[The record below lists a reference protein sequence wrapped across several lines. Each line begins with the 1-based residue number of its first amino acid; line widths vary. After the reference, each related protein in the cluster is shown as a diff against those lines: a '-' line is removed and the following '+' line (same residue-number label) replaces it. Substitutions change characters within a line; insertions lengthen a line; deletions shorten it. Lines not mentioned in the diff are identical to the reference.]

1 MNPFKDVFVC
11 WPLHAAPDGFAR
23 DCRLDIAV
31 IPRDHPASAASQS
44 QTNPICPDYT
54 DIQSCVEHT
63 VTSGSGGCNHNKQH
77 AYAKIN
83 ELLKCPMNISFIA
96 LGIHG
101 SGMTLWYA
109 DRCGIIEV
117 DLGIN
122 KSLQNQAVR
131 GLSNASPLRD
141 PCVSVHSVEPH
152 RIYEFQVR
160 LHTNIYYGVYGS
172 QGEALYTA
180 DGIACRGT
188 LVLTGLR
195 RTAHASEMLA
205 IKLSYPSAPW
215 ATQFPYEADYT
226 AGTWEFEW
234 QVLRSLKVCG
244 VRNVPE
250 LIDHIEHNVFTKS
263 VREAV
268 GLQDNRH
275 RRTRTILITQPLAQ
289 GTLRAIENDIELSML
304 VQVMKDVIDGTSA
317 ALQVTE

>member
-1 MNPFKDVFVC
+1 MNPFQDVFVP

-23 DCRLDIAV
+23 DRRLDIAV
-31 IPRDHPASAASQS
+31 IPRDHPASASQS
-44 QTNPICPDYT
+44 QTNPICPDST

-63 VTSGSGGCNHNKQH
+63 VTSGKAGRSHNKHH

-109 DRCGIIEV
+109 DRCSIIEV

-122 KSLQNQAVR
+122 KSLRNQAVC

-141 PCVSVHSVEPH
+141 PCVSVHSIEPR
-152 RIYEFQVR
+152 RIYMFT

-188 LVLTGLR
+188 LVLTGFR
-195 RTAHASEMLA
+195 KIANASEMLA
-205 IKLSYPSAPW
+205 IKLSHPSVPW
-215 ATQFPYEADYT
+215 ATQFRYEADDT
-226 AGTWEFEW
+226 ASTWEFEW
-234 QVLRSLKVCG
+234 QVLQSLQVCRG
-244 VRNVPE
+244 RNVPE
-250 LIDHIEHNVFTKS
+250 LIDHIEDDVSTRS

-275 RRTRTILITQPLAQ
+275 RTRTILITQPLAQ
-289 GTLRAIENDIELSML
+289 GTLRTLENDIDLSTL

>member
-1 MNPFKDVFVC
+1 MN
-11 WPLHAAPDGFAR
+11 
-23 DCRLDIAV
+23 
-31 IPRDHPASAASQS
+31 
-44 QTNPICPDYT
+44 
-54 DIQSCVEHT
+54 
-63 VTSGSGGCNHNKQH
+63 
-77 AYAKIN
+77 
-83 ELLKCPMNISFIA
+83 MSFIA

-117 DLGIN
+117 DLGTN
-122 KSLQNQAVR
+122 KSLRNQAVR

-141 PCVSVHSVEPH
+141 PCVSVDSIEHH
-152 RIYEFQVR
+152 RFYKFT
-160 LHTNIYYGVYGS
+160 LHPNIYYGVYGS
-172 QGEALYTA
+172 QGKALYTA

-188 LVLTGLR
+188 LVLTGFR
-195 RTAHASEMLA
+195 KREKTREMLA
-205 IKLSYPSAPW
+205 IKLSHPSVPW

-226 AGTWEFEW
+226 AGTWKFEW
-234 QVLRSLKVCG
+234 QVLQSLNACE

-250 LIDHIEHNVFTKS
+250 LIDHIEHNVSTKS

-275 RRTRTILITQPLAQ
+275 RTRTILITKPLAK
-289 GTLRAIENDIELSML
+289 GTLRAIENDIELSTL